1 MPDDEAQCVLLTA
14 KLADYPDLFFKRCNR
29 VRQTTAHQPPFRQ
42 DCDTICDVICATHC
56 PLQVVLVTSVGTD
69 SPFFPLNLL
78 WGVLFWKKRAEEAL
92 QRSGLDYTIIRP
104 GGTRRSSASV
114 KAV

>member
-1 MPDDEAQCVLLTA
+1 MLSHLS
-14 KLADYPDLFFKRCNR
+14 LGHLRHHLRHDLCKDAR
-29 VRQTTAHQPPFRQ
+29 
-42 DCDTICDVICATHC
+42 
-56 PLQVVLVTSVGTD
+56 LQVVLVTSVGTD

-104 GGTRRSSASV
+104 GGTRRS
-114 KAV
+114 AVPLRALAGA

>member
-1 MPDDEAQCVLLTA
+1 MAGQ
-14 KLADYPDLFFKRCNR
+14 KLRHSVSCCQPRSQWEWLS
-29 VRQTTAHQPPFRQ
+29 RQLCHWKPASRH
-42 DCDTICDVICATHC
+42 DWDMICATSWTRS
-56 PLQVVLVTSVGTD
+56 LQVVLVTSVGTD

-104 GGTRRSSASV
+104 GGTHRSA
-114 KAV
+114 APLIGLP

>member
-1 MPDDEAQCVLLTA
+1 M
-14 KLADYPDLFFKRCNR
+14 DY
-29 VRQTTAHQPPFRQ
+29 
-42 DCDTICDVICATHC
+42 

-104 GGTRRSSASV
+104 GGTCRSA
-114 KAV
+114 AALGAIMAPDPYCRPLAYQQRG

>member
-1 MPDDEAQCVLLTA
+1 VCKDA
-14 KLADYPDLFFKRCNR
+14 
-29 VRQTTAHQPPFRQ
+29 
-42 DCDTICDVICATHC
+42 
-56 PLQVVLVTSVGTD
+56 LQVVLVTSVGTD

-104 GGTRRSSASV
+104 GGVLHWSQYMKFRTHHSEE
-114 KAV
+114 

>member
-1 MPDDEAQCVLLTA
+1 MICVA
-14 KLADYPDLFFKRCNR
+14 
-29 VRQTTAHQPPFRQ
+29 
-42 DCDTICDVICATHC
+42 HC
-56 PLQVVLVTSVGTD
+56 PPQVVLVTSVGTD

-104 GGTRRSSASV
+104 GGTRRSA
-114 KAV
+114 AHLRAP